1 MTPRVSL
8 MVRNLSA
15 VRETWVRSLGWED
28 PLEKGKAPTPVFLPG
43 DPFAVSVESKSLK
56 EPNKGL
62 DLNSSQA
69 ELLNLAKGPDF
80 PASRPHLG
88 SPLCLGF
95 SLPCSAGENSSSNQ
109 LSCDPHW
116 EDPRVTLTP
125 ASCLYFPLRPLED
138 GLCLCWPPLFHSKT
152 NSTCSIIEKQ

>member
-15 VRETWVRSLGWED
+15 VREPWVRSLGWVD

-109 LSCDPHW
+109 LSCDSH
-116 EDPRVTLTP
+116 
-125 ASCLYFPLRPLED
+125 
-138 GLCLCWPPLFHSKT
+138 
-152 NSTCSIIEKQ
+152 